1 MITIASPV
9 ARRRAITTA
18 RRARFRG
25 CQTLVAQLDHPHTR
39 LEELLEE
46 PLERGCIR
54 AAIDEHAERH
64 VRQTVCRPRRTRH
77 RLLEGVEPVAEGLEP
92 RRLARGHHEG
102 HLLEAAERLGRPGRV
117 GGDEIGRAP
126 PDEGGLR
133 HDRCPHVAERVAAG
147 DATREHRR
155 GEHGR
160 ELMTQRFCFG
170 RHVGVVED
178 EAGHVLDHAEGFGGP
193 IGRRVAEPPCPRG
206 RRRALAIAGFKP
218 VFHALC
224 CSVSGPAD
232 ALEKR
237 PAAPTLPRPS
247 PGKRPMRVL
256 RPLTLIWPGLP
267 WLWLRGSV
275 AGLVLALAFA
285 VVFDMAILSTWIWNE
300 FLEGPIVVGLWAAA
314 GAIWMA
320 ATISAVVAFPA
331 PIQTGHDAAAD
342 ALFTAARD
350 AYLARDWLSA
360 ETKLRSLL
368 VVRPTDGEAQLL
380 LGTLLRRV
388 GRFRE
393 ARAALEALARSDA
406 GGPWRSA
413 IAREID
419 RIEAAADEP
428 GGDTREEQPRV
439 LKIDHGVPTAASAER
454 AA

>member
-1 MITIASPV
+1 
-9 ARRRAITTA
+9 
-18 RRARFRG
+18 
-25 CQTLVAQLDHPHTR
+25 
-39 LEELLEE
+39 
-46 PLERGCIR
+46 
-54 AAIDEHAERH
+54 
-64 VRQTVCRPRRTRH
+64 
-77 RLLEGVEPVAEGLEP
+77 
-92 RRLARGHHEG
+92 
-102 HLLEAAERLGRPGRV
+102 
-117 GGDEIGRAP
+117 
-126 PDEGGLR
+126 
-133 HDRCPHVAERVAAG
+133 
-147 DATREHRR
+147 
-155 GEHGR
+155 
-160 ELMTQRFCFG
+160 
-170 RHVGVVED
+170 
-178 EAGHVLDHAEGFGGP
+178 
-193 IGRRVAEPPCPRG
+193 
-206 RRRALAIAGFKP
+206 
-218 VFHALC
+218 
-224 CSVSGPAD
+224 
-232 ALEKR
+232 
-237 PAAPTLPRPS
+237 
-247 PGKRPMRVL
+247 MRVL